1 MLFLLYT
8 QFTLFS
14 FTERGLFMSDLTT
27 KKLNIAKSRERIKAI
42 QERRQ
47 SLKEKLEKQM
57 ATLTQKERSLQKD
70 IAIKLFAT
78 LEEVGIDFYSS
89 DSNGIAFVIGATMKA
104 LENSSMHD
112 ALIALGE
119 TRFTTAPSLND
130 NSSSTTE
137 ELEQDIDDE

>member
-1 MLFLLYT
+1 
-8 QFTLFS
+8 
-14 FTERGLFMSDLTT
+14 MSDLTT
-27 KKLNIAKSRERIKAI
+27 KKLNIAKSKERIKAI

-104 LENSSMHD
+104 LENPSMHD

-119 TRFTTAPSLND
+119 TRFTTAPSLDD

>member
-1 MLFLLYT
+1 
-8 QFTLFS
+8 
-14 FTERGLFMSDLTT
+14 MSDLTT

-104 LENSSMHD
+104 LENPSTHD

-119 TRFTTAPSLND
+119 TRFTTAPSLDD

>member
-1 MLFLLYT
+1 
-8 QFTLFS
+8 
-14 FTERGLFMSDLTT
+14 MSDLTT

-104 LENSSMHD
+104 LENPSMHD

-119 TRFTTAPSLND
+119 TRFTTAPSLDD

-137 ELEQDIDDE
+137 EPEQDIDDE

>member
-1 MLFLLYT
+1 
-8 QFTLFS
+8 
-14 FTERGLFMSDLTT
+14 MSDLTT

-104 LENSSMHD
+104 LENPSMND

-119 TRFTTAPSLND
+119 TRFTTAPSLDD

>member
-1 MLFLLYT
+1 
-8 QFTLFS
+8 
-14 FTERGLFMSDLTT
+14 MSDLTT

-104 LENSSMHD
+104 LENPSMHD

-119 TRFTTAPSLND
+119 TRFTTAPSLD
-130 NSSSTTE
+130 ENSSSTTE

>member
-1 MLFLLYT
+1 
-8 QFTLFS
+8 
-14 FTERGLFMSDLTT
+14 MSDLTT

-104 LENSSMHD
+104 LENPSIHD
-112 ALIALGE
+112 VLIALGE
-119 TRFTTAPSLND
+119 TRFTSAPSLDD

>member
-1 MLFLLYT
+1 
-8 QFTLFS
+8 
-14 FTERGLFMSDLTT
+14 MSDLTT

-104 LENSSMHD
+104 LENPSMHD

-119 TRFTTAPSLND
+119 TRFTTTPSLDD

>member
-1 MLFLLYT
+1 
-8 QFTLFS
+8 
-14 FTERGLFMSDLTT
+14 MSDLTT

-104 LENSSMHD
+104 LENPSTHD

-119 TRFTTAPSLND
+119 TRFTTAPSLDD
-130 NSSSTTE
+130 NSSSATE

>member
-1 MLFLLYT
+1 
-8 QFTLFS
+8 
-14 FTERGLFMSDLTT
+14 MSDLAT
-27 KKLNIAKSRERIKAI
+27 KRLNIAKSRERIKSI
-42 QERRQ
+42 QEKRQ
-47 SLKEKLEKQM
+47 SLKEKLEKQL
-57 ATLTQKERSLQKD
+57 ATLTQKERRLQKD
-70 IAIKLFAT
+70 MAIKLFAT

-104 LENSSMHD
+104 LENPSMHD

-119 TRFTTAPSLND
+119 TRFTTAPSLDD

>member
-1 MLFLLYT
+1 
-8 QFTLFS
+8 
-14 FTERGLFMSDLTT
+14 MSDLTT

-104 LENSSMHD
+104 LENPSIHD

-119 TRFTTAPSLND
+119 TRFTTAPSLDD

>member
-1 MLFLLYT
+1 
-8 QFTLFS
+8 
-14 FTERGLFMSDLTT
+14 MSDLTT

-104 LENSSMHD
+104 LENPSMHD

>member
-1 MLFLLYT
+1 
-8 QFTLFS
+8 
-14 FTERGLFMSDLTT
+14 MSDLTT

-104 LENSSMHD
+104 LENPSMHD

-119 TRFTTAPSLND
+119 TRFTTAPSLDD
-130 NSSSTTE
+130 NSSYTTE

>member
-1 MLFLLYT
+1 
-8 QFTLFS
+8 
-14 FTERGLFMSDLTT
+14 MSDLTT

-104 LENSSMHD
+104 LENPSMHD

-119 TRFTTAPSLND
+119 TRFTTAPSLDD